1 MCIVCLVRI
10 GYDGPERNSGGLGLE
25 IKEWNV
31 AHKKFEKQYRIFE
44 TFLAIVPVKLN
55 FWELSYF
62 AGLKDNIK
70 QTTQLNHSK
79 NNSKRP

>member
-10 GYDGPERNSGGLGLE
+10 GYDGPERNSGRLGLE

-55 FWELSYF
+55 F
-62 AGLKDNIK
+62 
-70 QTTQLNHSK
+70 
-79 NNSKRP
+79 